1 MKKVKMLFKWGV
13 KYWYMTLFVL
23 FTTILLQYMYSE
35 IPLFIQYGIKVLE
48 GVTPDVGLQKIF
60 LEVLKKYDDYVVL
73 RFFSSNSSGSV
84 VSATSRLML

>member
-73 RFFSSNSSGSV
+73 RFSSNSSGSV
-84 VSATSRLML
+84 LSATSRLIL